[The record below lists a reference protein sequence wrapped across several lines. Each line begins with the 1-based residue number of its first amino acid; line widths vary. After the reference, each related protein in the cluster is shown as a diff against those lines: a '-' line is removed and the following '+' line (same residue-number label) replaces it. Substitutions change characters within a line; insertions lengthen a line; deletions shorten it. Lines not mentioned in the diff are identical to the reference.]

1 MKENIRYTNGYQNKR
16 EYVSRNKKMKE
27 LSKRKKSETGK
38 KMEKMIKQEKKRV
51 DEGETKQR
59 EIIKLT
65 ESEKQGRFV
74 L

>member
-1 MKENIRYTNGYQNKR
+1 MKENIRYTKGYQNKR

-65 ESEKQGRFV
+65 ESEKQGRIV
-74 L
+74 